1 MITNVELFDALRK
14 VTAKREGSRYRML
27 MELYVLGTGTSQRH
41 FVDTLNLRPATV
53 SEQLDILIESGLVMK
68 HIDMVDKRI
77 SIITLT
83 DLGKQEA
90 ERMVKERE
98 TRLQTMFNRL
108 SESEKDTL
116 YSLLMRILQ

>member
-27 MELYVLGTGTSQRH
+27 MELYALGVGTSQRH

-53 SEQLDILIESGLVMK
+53 SEQLDILIDSGLVTK
-68 HIDMVDKRI
+68 HIDMIDKRI

-83 DLGKQEA
+83 EKGREEA
-90 ERMVKERE
+90 ERMFKERE
-98 TRLQTMFNRL
+98 TRLQSMFNRL
-108 SESEKDTL
+108 SDSEKDTL